1 MKEVIIISLFVLG
14 MVIPNISAKAVEVSN
29 EDELRAAIE
38 QGGDINLTQ
47 DIVITQ
53 PLVIDKDVHID
64 TDGYDAIMMQGDN
77 TLMTINSGNLTLG
90 VDLIA
95 GWSGEYYTSGDPK
108 NDVVKDQGTALVLN
122 GGAVN
127 LDYNNIFL
135 Y

>member
-1 MKEVIIISLFVLG
+1 MKKVIIISLFVLG

-64 TDGYDAIMMQGDN
+64 TDGYDAR
-77 TLMTINSGNLTLG
+77 
-90 VDLIA
+90 
-95 GWSGEYYTSGDPK
+95 
-108 NDVVKDQGTALVLN
+108 
-122 GGAVN
+122 
-127 LDYNNIFL
+127 
-135 Y
+135 